1 MKQFGKTI
9 SIDMKQE
16 LTNWIFK
23 NIDHLYEGVY
33 YYLRVWKKRNE
44 KRLNTDPNSPVIPKY
59 KKMEDILNKIKD
71 LQQFKKK
78 FEFIKNKK
86 ESEK

>member
-1 MKQFGKTI
+1 MKKFGKTI

-23 NIDHLYEGVY
+23 NIDYLYEGVY

-44 KRLNTDPNSPVIPKY
+44 KRLKTDPNSPVIPKY
-59 KKMEDILNKIKD
+59 KKMEEILNKIKD
-71 LQQFKKK
+71 LQQFKKNL
-78 FEFIKNKK
+78 EFIKNKK
-86 ESEK
+86 GE